1 MTPRPGRLLA
11 VAGTATEVGKT
22 WMGCALARAA
32 VGRGERVAAR
42 KPVQSFEPP
51 AAAQST
57 DASLLATAT
66 GEDPHVVCPA
76 HRWYPLGM
84 APPMAADA
92 LGRAPIALADLLAE
106 MRWPVG
112 TTTGIV
118 ETVGGV
124 RSPVAHDGDS
134 LDLLRHLQ
142 PDLVILVAD
151 AGLGTIN
158 STRLAA
164 DLMAPLPFVVFLN
177 RFDASVDLHR
187 RNRDWLQSRAGL
199 PVEVDPLGVLVAAG
213 PAGGQRVVLAGD
225 CDDHPRAQGN
235 Q

>member
-1 MTPRPGRLLA
+1 MSARPGRLVA
-11 VAGTATEVGKT
+11 IAGTATGVGKT
-22 WMGCALARAA
+22 WLACALAGAA
-32 VGRGERVAAR
+32 VARGERVAAR
-42 KPVQSFEPP
+42 KPVQSFESPTP
-51 AAAQST
+51 ARST
-57 DASLLATAT
+57 DASLLAMAT
-66 GEDPHVVCPA
+66 GEDPEVVCPA

-92 LGRAPIALADLLAE
+92 LGRDPITLADLLAQ
-106 MRWPVG
+106 MRWPVC

-158 STRLAA
+158 STRLSA
-164 DLMAPLPFVVFLN
+164 DVVSPLPLVVFLN
-177 RFDASVDLHR
+177 RFDARIDLHR
-187 RNRDWLQSRAGL
+187 RNRDWLSARVGL
-199 PVEVDPLGVLVAAG
+199 PVEVDPLRLLSFPGICPG
-213 PAGGQRVVLAGD
+213 PGPGD
-225 CDDHPRAQGN
+225 
-235 Q
+235 

>member
-1 MTPRPGRLLA
+1 MTARPGRLVA
-11 VAGTATEVGKT
+11 IAGTATGVGKT
-22 WMGCALARAA
+22 WLGCALAGAA
-32 VGRGERVAAR
+32 SGRGERVAAR
-42 KPVQSFEPP
+42 KPVQSFEPATP
-51 AAAQST
+51 ARST
-57 DASLLATAT
+57 DASLLAMAT
-66 GEDPHVVCPA
+66 GEDPEVVCPA

-92 LGRAPIALADLLAE
+92 LGRDPIALADLLAE
-106 MRWPVG
+106 MCWPVG

-134 LDLLRHLQ
+134 LDLLHHLQ

-164 DLMAPLPFVVFLN
+164 DVVTPLPVVVFLN
-177 RFDASVDLHR
+177 RFDARVDLHR
-187 RNRDWLQSRAGL
+187 RNRDWLSARVGL
-199 PVEVDPLGVLVAAG
+199 PVEVDALGL
-213 PAGGQRVVLAGD
+213 LS
-225 CDDHPRAQGN
+225 
-235 Q
+235 